1 MASPAER
8 GAMRISLARRRRAR
22 GLATVEVLVAVAI
35 VLMVGTIGIV
45 SFGGTARGELRA
57 EAADMALFL
66 QQTRLRAL
74 ELGRPIEVLLS
85 ASDRTLLA
93 GGETHVIARDI
104 TVQPDEARLILEPSG
119 GSDGLIVTLSKGDH
133 SATVTLDWLTGR
145 VAVQ

>member
-1 MASPAER
+1 
-8 GAMRISLARRRRAR
+8 MRISPARRRNAR

-35 VLMVGTIGIV
+35 VLMVGAIGIV

-93 GGETHVIARDI
+93 GGETYVIARDI

-133 SATVTLDWLTGR
+133 STTVTLDWLTGR